1 MKHRNPKTRD
11 AYQLGFDGKT
21 IPQRIIERL
30 ELSIA
35 NNGKRPIKSLSINEK
50 LSKLHYEKE
59 AN

>member
-21 IPQRIIERL
+21 TPQRIIERL
-30 ELSIA
+30 EISIA

-50 LSKLHYEKE
+50 LSKLHNK
-59 AN
+59 

>member
-1 MKHRNPKTRD
+1 MKHRKPKTID

-21 IPQRIIERL
+21 TPQRIIEGL
-30 ELSIA
+30 EISIA
-35 NNGKRPIKSLSINEK
+35 NNDSKPIKSLSINEK